1 MPVFKNWLDENL
13 TMSDVLIIVIVIAG
27 LCAAV
32 LGLKEFFGASIGAAT
47 TYLTKEKTKRTQQQE
62 EKTREYEYEMRK
74 ERDTNDKLVQIAVE
88 RALAT
93 VADDDLDDL
102 IVAANK
108 RIRERQED

>member
-1 MPVFKNWLDENL
+1 MFKQWLDENL

-74 ERDTNDKLVQIAVE
+74 ERDANDSLVKIAIE
-88 RALAT
+88 KALAS

-108 RIRERQED
+108 RIRERQEN

>member
-1 MPVFKNWLDENL
+1 MFKQWLDENL
-13 TMSDVLIIVIVIAG
+13 TMSDVLIIIIVIAG

-62 EKTREYEYEMRK
+62 EKTREYEYDMRK
-74 ERDTNDKLVQIAVE
+74 ERDANDRLVQIAVE
-88 RALAT
+88 KALDT
-93 VADDDLDDL
+93 IADDDLDDL

>member
-1 MPVFKNWLDENL
+1 MFKQWLDENL
-13 TMSDVLIIVIVIAG
+13 TMSDVLIIVIIIAG

-32 LGLKEFFGASIGAAT
+32 LGLKEFFGAAIGAAT

-74 ERDTNDKLVQIAVE
+74 ERDANDKLVQIAVE
-88 RALAT
+88 KALAT

>member
-1 MPVFKNWLDENL
+1 MFKQWLDENL
-13 TMSDVLIIVIVIAG
+13 TMSDVLIIVIIIAG

-62 EKTREYEYEMRK
+62 EKTREYEYDMRK
-74 ERDTNDKLVQIAVE
+74 ERDANDKLVQIAIE
-88 RALAT
+88 KAMDT
-93 VADDDLDDL
+93 IADDDLDDL

>member
-1 MPVFKNWLDENL
+1 MFKQWLDENL

-47 TYLTKEKTKRTQQQE
+47 TYLTKDKTKRTQQQE
-62 EKTREYEYEMRK
+62 ERTREYEYDMRK
-74 ERDTNDKLVQIAVE
+74 ERDANDKLVQIAVE
-88 RALAT
+88 KALDT
-93 VADDDLDDL
+93 IADDDLDDL

-108 RIRERQED
+108 RIRDRQEN

>member
-1 MPVFKNWLDENL
+1 MFKQWLDENL
-13 TMSDVLIIVIVIAG
+13 TMSDVLIIIIVIAG

-32 LGLKEFFGASIGAAT
+32 LGLGEFFGASIGAAT

-74 ERDTNDKLVQIAVE
+74 ERDANDKLVQIAVE
-88 RALAT
+88 KALDSI
-93 VADDDLDDL
+93 ADDDLDDL

-108 RIRERQED
+108 RIRERQEE

>member
-1 MPVFKNWLDENL
+1 MFKQWLDENL
-13 TMSDVLIIVIVIAG
+13 TMSDVLIIIIVIAG
-27 LCAAV
+27 LFAAV

-62 EKTREYEYEMRK
+62 DKTREYEYEMRK

-88 RALAT
+88 KALDSI
-93 VADDDLDDL
+93 ADDDLDDL

-108 RIRERQED
+108 RIRERQEE